1 MMSSILIVDDE
12 KSLRDFLV
20 IMLEEE
26 GYKVTTA
33 SGVDKAIKLI
43 RENIFDLILTDI
55 RMGSSNGL
63 DVLDAAQKILPE
75 TPVVMMTAYA
85 SAETAVTAMKNGAY
99 DYISKPFKI
108 EDIQLIVKN
117 ALEKRKLAT
126 ENRLL
131 KTVLNDRFQLI
142 NIIGKSAAIQKVFDL
157 VDKVSQSNAT
167 VLITGES
174 GTGKELIAK
183 AIHFNGYR
191 KNYPFVSI
199 NCGALPENLLES
211 ELFGYEKGAFTG
223 ADSVKLGLMESA
235 NKGSF
240 FLDEVGDAPLSTQV
254 KLLRVLQENEI
265 TRLGS
270 TQSTPVDLR
279 IIAATNTN
287 LSNLV
292 EQKSFREDL
301 FYRLNVIP
309 IHLPP
314 LRERKEDIPDLVEFF
329 INKYNARHNKTHIQG
344 INSDALKIFE
354 RYPWPGNV
362 RELENV
368 IERAVVL
375 ETEKRIGKTSLPDE
389 LLGKLSPDKIQVP
402 ELNQTNMDLEKTL
415 DQIEKKMIANALMN
429 SNGMINKAAQKLN
442 LSFRSMRYRIE
453 KHKLKDK
460 PSKND

>member
-1 MMSSILIVDDE
+1 MSSILIVDDE

-26 GYKVTTA
+26 GYQVVTSPTA
-33 SGVDKAIKLI
+33 EKAIKLI

-55 RMGSSNGL
+55 RMGRSNGIN
-63 DVLDAAQKILPE
+63 VLDAARKILPD

-85 SAETAVTAMKNGAY
+85 SAETAVTAMKKGAY

-117 ALEKRKLAT
+117 ALEKKKLT
-126 ENRLL
+126 EENRFL
-131 KTVLNDRFQLI
+131 KTALNDRFQLT
-142 NIIGKSAAIQKVFDL
+142 NIIGKSGPIQKIFDL
-157 VDKVSQSNAT
+157 VDKVAQSNAT

-183 AIHFNGYR
+183 AIHFNGSR

-199 NCGALPENLLES
+199 NCGAMPENLLES
-211 ELFGYEKGAFTG
+211 ELFGHEKGAFTS
-223 ADSVKLGLMESA
+223 ADSLKLGLMESA

-240 FLDEVGDAPLSTQV
+240 FLDEVGDAPLSIQV
-254 KLLRVLQENEI
+254 KLLRALQEHEI
-265 TRLGS
+265 TRLGG
-270 TQSTPVDLR
+270 TQPIPVDLR
-279 IIAATNTN
+279 IIAATNSK
-287 LSNLV
+287 LSDLV

-301 FYRLNVIP
+301 YYRLNVIP

-314 LRERKEDIPDLVEFF
+314 LRERREDIPDLVEFF
-329 INKYNARHNKTHIQG
+329 IKKYNARHAKTHIQG
-344 INSDALKIFE
+344 IDPDALKVFE
-354 RYPWPGNV
+354 QYPWPGNV
-362 RELENV
+362 RELENA

-375 ETEKRIGKTSLPDE
+375 ETEKRIGKASLPDE

-402 ELNQTNMDLEKTL
+402 ELVGENNIDLERTL
-415 DQIEKKMIANALMN
+415 DQMEKKMIANALLR
-429 SNGMINKAAQKLN
+429 SDGIINKAAKTLN

-453 KHKLKDK
+453 KHKLKGKDK
-460 PSKND
+460 D

>member
-1 MMSSILIVDDE
+1 MNSILIVDDE

-26 GYKVTTA
+26 GYQVVTA

-55 RMGSSNGL
+55 RMGSSNGI
-63 DVLDAAQKILPE
+63 DVLDAARNTLPD

-85 SAETAVTAMKNGAY
+85 SAETAVTAMKKGAY

-126 ENRLL
+126 ENRFL
-131 KTVLNDRFQLI
+131 KSALNDRFQLV
-142 NIIGKSAAIQKVFDL
+142 NIIGKSGPIQKIFDL
-157 VDKVSQSNAT
+157 VDKVSQSKAT

-211 ELFGYEKGAFTG
+211 ELFGYEKGAFTS
-223 ADSVKLGLMESA
+223 ADSLKLGLMESA

-270 TQSTPVDLR
+270 TKSIPVDLR
-279 IIAATNTN
+279 IIAATNSN
-287 LSNLV
+287 LSDLV
-292 EQKSFREDL
+292 GQKIFREDL

-329 INKYNARHNKTHIQG
+329 IKKYNTRHNKAHIQG
-344 INSDALKIFE
+344 VDLDAWKVFE
-354 RYPWPGNV
+354 KYSWPGNV

-375 ETEKRIGKTSLPDE
+375 ETEKKIRKSSLPEE
-389 LLGKLSPDKIQVP
+389 LLGQLSSDKIQVP
-402 ELNQTNMDLEKTL
+402 ELNQSNIDLEKTL
-415 DQIEKKMIANALMN
+415 DQIERKMIANALMR
-429 SNGMINKAAQKLN
+429 SNGIINKAAEKLN
-442 LSFRSMRYRIE
+442 LSFRSMRYRIN
-453 KHKLKDK
+453 KHKLKDD
-460 PSKND
+460 PSNND

>member
-1 MMSSILIVDDE
+1 MNSILIVDDE

-20 IMLEEE
+20 IMLEED
-26 GYKVTTA
+26 GYQVVTA
-33 SGVDKAIKLI
+33 PDVEKATKLI
-43 RENIFDLILTDI
+43 RENIYDLILTDI
-55 RMGSSNGL
+55 RMGGSNGI
-63 DVLDAAQKILPE
+63 DVLDEARKTLPD

-85 SAETAVTAMKNGAY
+85 SAETAVTAMKKGAY

-117 ALEKRKLAT
+117 ALEKRKLAK

-131 KTVLNDRFQLI
+131 KTALNDRFQLV
-142 NIIGKSAAIQKVFDL
+142 NILGKSEPIQKIFNL
-157 VDKVSQSNAT
+157 VEKVAKSKAT

-183 AIHFNGYR
+183 AIHFNGAR
-191 KNYPFVSI
+191 KNYPFVSV
-199 NCGALPENLLES
+199 NCGAMPESLLES
-211 ELFGYEKGAFTG
+211 ELFGHEKGAFTS
-223 ADSVKLGLMESA
+223 ADSLKLGLMESA
-235 NKGSF
+235 TKGSF
-240 FLDEVGDAPLSTQV
+240 FLDEVGDAPLSIQV

-270 TQSTPVDLR
+270 TKSIPVDLR
-279 IIAATNTN
+279 IIAATN
-287 LSNLV
+287 SNLTELV
-292 EQKSFREDL
+292 EKKLFREDL

-329 INKYNARHNKTHIQG
+329 INKYNAQHNKAYIQG
-344 INSDALKIFE
+344 IDSDALIVFE
-354 RYPWPGNV
+354 RYSWPGNV

-375 ETEKRIGKTSLPDE
+375 ESENRIRKSSLPDE
-389 LLGKLSPDKIQVP
+389 LLGQLSPDKIQVP
-402 ELNQTNMDLEKTL
+402 DLDYNNIDLEKTL
-415 DQIEKKMIANALMN
+415 DQIEKKMITNALMR
-429 SNGMINKAAQKLN
+429 SDGIINKAAKNLN

-453 KHKLKDK
+453 KHKLKNK
-460 PSKND
+460 GKNND